1 MPEGF
6 VAVFAAIVN
15 VLLLGGGVYIY
26 LALVRQIR
34 ATEPAT
40 VGEGE
45 RTFGRPEIFLS
56 LGLSTLFLFNASS
69 SSSHAAKTTMGANEL
84 VANILV
90 AVALLL
96 FVAAFLRF
104 RGLSVDALGGF
115 SRMPVWQAVLTGA
128 VLLFAAYPLIFV
140 ADLLTQRVF
149 GIPASRQN
157 IVEIF
162 DGSQTLQQRVLIII
176 LAVGIAPLVE
186 EFVFRF
192 FLYGVVRRYFGRF
205 AAVVSTALLFAAV
218 HAHLPSALP
227 LFVLGSCL
235 ALAYEWSGSI
245 LVSMAMHA
253 LFNSI
258 TLIALAFPELIQP

>member
-6 VAVFAAIVN
+6 LTVVAAIMN
-15 VLLLGGGVYIY
+15 LLFLGGGVYIY
-26 LALVRQIR
+26 LALVRQIS
-34 ATEPAT
+34 ATAPAT
-40 VGEGE
+40 LAEGE
-45 RTFGRPEIFLS
+45 RTFGRPEIYLS
-56 LGLSTLFLFNASS
+56 LGLSALFLFNASS
-69 SSSHAAKTTMGANEL
+69 SASRGEKFSMNANEL
-84 VANILV
+84 IANILV
-90 AVALLL
+90 AVALFL
-96 FVAAFLRF
+96 FVAAFLKF
-104 RGLSVDALGGF
+104 RGFSVEALGGF
-115 SRMPVWQAVLTGA
+115 SKVPVWQAILTGA

-140 ADLLTQRVF
+140 ADLLTQRVLNV
-149 GIPASRQN
+149 PPSRQS

-192 FLYGVVRRYFGRF
+192 FLYGVVRRYLGRS
-205 AAVVSTALLFAAV
+205 VGIVSTALLFAAV

-227 LFVLGSCL
+227 LFVLGACL

-258 TLIALAFPELIQP
+258 TLTALAFPELIQQ